1 MSFSLSLTVA
11 DSAFS
16 YDTLSV
22 ARSDTLAAVAGKAFY
37 AMLTHHTAT
46 VHPPTFICSEI
57 IVHVNVDSDNAIII
71 FLHRTTRCRPSCCP

>member
-11 DSAFS
+11 DMAFS

-37 AMLTHHTAT
+37 AMLIHHTAT
-46 VHPPTFICSEI
+46 VHPPIFICSEI
-57 IVHVNVDSDNAIII
+57 M
-71 FLHRTTRCRPSCCP
+71 